1 MTTDIRELLQKR
13 ILILDG
19 AMGTMVQRHN
29 FVEADYRG
37 TRFTDHSKDLK
48 NNNEALMLVRPDVI
62 EAVHLEYLEA
72 GADIIETNTFNAHAV
87 SMGDFDLVPLAREMN
102 LVGAEIARSAVNK
115 MMAKDPSRPRFVAG
129 ALGPQTRSLTTIVNT
144 DRPAERNVTFD
155 ELAAGYYEQAQAL
168 LDGGVDLLL
177 CETTFDTLNLKA
189 ALFAIQQ
196 LFDEGARKVPLMASL
211 TITDLAGGNL
221 SGQNLESTWN
231 SISHAPLLSVG
242 LNCALG
248 VDLMRPFIEEL
259 SGIAPVYVSA
269 YPNAGLPD
277 PMAET
282 GFSHTVADMVPQI
295 REWATNGWLNI
306 IGGCCGTTP
315 EFIRAFAKVVEGVAP
330 RRIPTL
336 PHYTRLS
343 GTQAFTIREETNFV
357 NVGERTNV
365 TGSPKFAKLILNGN
379 YEEALTVAQQQVDSG
394 AQIIDINMDEGLL
407 DGAAAMTTF
416 MNLIQGE
423 SNINRVPI
431 MIDSSKFSVIEAGL
445 KCCVGK
451 GIVNSI
457 SLKEGEDKFREAA
470 RLVRRFGAAVV
481 VMAFDE
487 QGQADTIERKCE
499 ICQRAYNILVNEV
512 GISAGRHHF

>member
-1 MTTDIRELLQKR
+1 MTDIRELLQKR

-37 TRFTDHSKDLK
+37 KRFADHPIDLK
-48 NNNEALMLVRPDVI
+48 NSNEALMLVRPDVI

-87 SMGDFDLVPLAREMN
+87 SMGDFDMVSLAREMN
-102 LVGAEIARSAVNK
+102 LVAAEIARSAVNK
-115 MMAKDPSRPRFVAG
+115 IMAKNSSRPRFVAG
-129 ALGPQTRSLTTIVNT
+129 ALGPQTRSASVMVDAN
-144 DRPAERNVTFD
+144 RPAERNVTFD

-196 LFDEGARKVPLMASL
+196 LFDEGARNVPLMASL

-221 SGQNLESTWN
+221 SGQTLEATWN

-259 SGIAPVYVSA
+259 SGIAPVYISA

-277 PMAET
+277 AMADT

-295 REWATNGWLNI
+295 REWAQNGWLNI

-315 EFIRAFAKVVEGVAP
+315 EFIREFAKVVEGVAP
-330 RRIPTL
+330 RRLPEI

-343 GTQAFTIREETNFV
+343 GTQAFTIRPETNFI

-365 TGSPKFAKLILNGN
+365 TGSPKFAKLILSGN
-379 YEEALTVAQQQVDSG
+379 YEEALTVAQQQVDNG

-416 MNLIQGE
+416 MNLI
-423 SNINRVPI
+423 
-431 MIDSSKFSVIEAGL
+431 
-445 KCCVGK
+445 
-451 GIVNSI
+451 
-457 SLKEGEDKFREAA
+457 
-470 RLVRRFGAAVV
+470 
-481 VMAFDE
+481 
-487 QGQADTIERKCE
+487 
-499 ICQRAYNILVNEV
+499 
-512 GISAGRHHF
+512 